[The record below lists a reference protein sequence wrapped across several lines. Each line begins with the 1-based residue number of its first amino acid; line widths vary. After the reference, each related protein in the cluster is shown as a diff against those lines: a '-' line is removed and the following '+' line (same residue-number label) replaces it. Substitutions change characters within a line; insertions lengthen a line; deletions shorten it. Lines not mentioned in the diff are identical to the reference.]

1 MPNYQ
6 TPGIYVEEVSTG
18 TRSIQGVGTTTGAF
32 VGRAPIVDARLNEAV
47 AINGWPQFLKEY
59 CRPDVQGTDLSR
71 AVYGFFQNGG
81 RRCFI
86 VNIGDNPRLTGGM
99 RRREGLAV
107 LEEVSEVAMVAA
119 PGFSDPAAHDAL
131 LTHAEKMKD
140 RIALLDPPEDVDDLA
155 QLTRVGLLEA
165 PKPASE
171 EGEPKPPRGPPKGLR
186 PRPSDRGYGAFYYPW
201 ITTVD
206 ALSGKRVNVPP
217 SGHMMGIYARTDV
230 SRGVHKAPANEVV
243 FGAGNLV
250 RHITPEE
257 QAELNQNGVNC
268 IRYFPNRGI
277 RVWGARTVADGDS
290 QWRYVSVRRLFTY
303 VEASIEL
310 GTGWTVFEPND
321 PTLWGNIRRDVG
333 AFLLRLW
340 RDGALLGRTP
350 DQAFFVHCNEQTN
363 PPEVIDAG
371 QVVAVIGLAPVK
383 PAEFIIFRIG
393 QHAGGAEVEEV
404 SNG

>member
-1 MPNYQ
+1 VPNYL
-6 TPGIYVEEVSTG
+6 TPGVYVEEVSTA
-18 TRSIQGVGTTTGAF
+18 TRSIQGVGTTTAAF
-32 VGRAPIVDARLNEAV
+32 VGRAPLVDAHLHKAV
-47 AINGWPQFLKEY
+47 AINGWPHFLKEY
-59 CRPDVQGTDLSR
+59 TRPDSPGTALSR
-71 AVYGFFQNGG
+71 AVYGFFLNGG

-86 VNIGDNPRLTGGM
+86 VNAGDSKRLVGGT
-99 RRREGLAV
+99 RSREGLAV

-131 LTHAEKMKD
+131 LSHSEKMKD
-140 RIALLDPPEDVDDLA
+140 RIAILDTPEDVEDIG
-155 QLTRVGLLEA
+155 QLTRIALLEA
-165 PKPASE
+165 PRARSE
-171 EGEPKPPRGPPKGLR
+171 EPRDTAQPPKGLR
-186 PRPSDRGYGAFYYPW
+186 PRMSDQGFGAFYFPW

-206 ALSGKRVNVPP
+206 PMSGERVNVPP
-217 SGHMMGIYARTDV
+217 SGHVAGIYARTDV

-257 QAELNQNGVNC
+257 QAELNSNGVNC

-277 RVWGARTVADGDS
+277 RVWGARTVAGADS
-290 QWRYVSVRRLFTY
+290 EWRYLNVRRLFNF
-303 VEASIEL
+303 VEESISL

-340 RDGALLGRTP
+340 RDGALLGRSP
-350 DQAFFVHCNEQTN
+350 EEAFFVQCDEQTN
-363 PPEVIDAG
+363 PPESIDAG
-371 QVVAVIGLAPVK
+371 QVVALIGLAPVK

-404 SNG
+404 KNG